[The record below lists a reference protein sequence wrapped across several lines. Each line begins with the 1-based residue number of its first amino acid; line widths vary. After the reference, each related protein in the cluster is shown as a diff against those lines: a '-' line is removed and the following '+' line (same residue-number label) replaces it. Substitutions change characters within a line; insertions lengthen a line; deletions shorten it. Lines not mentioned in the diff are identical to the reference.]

1 GDCSFFRILTR
12 TALHLLYHMLMCNKL
27 LHICLLILSL
37 TLLGVGLSAQGVPDY
52 GIVRLQTAP
61 ELSFGS
67 FPQQVMV
74 FNRSVIIKGVGWD
87 TLNPFT
93 RGAYF
98 SKYDGLTTET
108 LSLDSA
114 RIRSLNDSDSEADIV
129 TPTGIASIRNANY
142 DAIDTIFLSSG
153 AASILEYISSNDPDF
168 NVYKIDTMWLT
179 PEEVEEQR
187 FFLTHGV
194 RDFESS
200 QDDSIRFLFST
211 SFHTSKPAIVELR
224 TYVEDSLNGMRLV
237 LNVPITSG
245 IVPRDFQLGAWRMS
259 DTLGRAQLDIVNGG
273 NDLVLRQFDMH
284 TGAPLFQTA
293 IKESVGNPRVIPSG
307 ANGLGYAY
315 DYFIDESNPQLPE
328 AKVEVVAFDLRKGD
342 IQWEKEFT
350 SSLGWYVHPDFIR
363 TRVDSAGKVLVTG
376 FPSTRVLNSAGDFEY
391 QVELRG
397 ADALTGDSLWA
408 TIVALDSFAT
418 EAHNI
423 APMDIA
429 MKPNGEG
436 YVVAAWVAES
446 KLDPL
451 RDLRY
456 AYTALFFL
464 DSLGCL
470 APGCRQ
476 PSSTKDAYAS
486 YEISLAPNPV
496 RAGEQISVSFPEV
509 VVAVRYAVTD
519 AQGKRLGF
527 SESEQTAGG
536 KLDVQINDLPSGMYY
551 LTVWPEQSGNA
562 MLTRGFVVE

>member
-1 GDCSFFRILTR
+1 MR
-12 TALHLLYHMLMCNKL
+12 MCNKL
-27 LHICLLILSL
+27 LHISLLTLSL
-37 TLLGVGLSAQGVPDY
+37 TLIGVGLSAQELPDY

-67 FPQQVMV
+67 LPQQVMV
-74 FNRSVIIKGVGWD
+74 LNRSVIIKGVGWD

-114 RIRSLNDSDSEADIV
+114 RIRSLNDSYSETDVV
-129 TPTGIASIRNANY
+129 TSAGIATIRNSNY
-142 DAIDTIFLSSG
+142 DAIDTTFLSSG
-153 AASILEYISSNDPDF
+153 AASILEYISANDPNF
-168 NVYKIDTMWLT
+168 TVFKIDTMWLT

-200 QDDSIRFLFST
+200 QDDSVRFLFST
-211 SFHTSKPAIVELR
+211 SFHTTKPAIVELR
-224 TYVEDSLNGMRLV
+224 TYVEDSLKGMRLV

-273 NDLVLRQFDMH
+273 NDLVLRQFDLH
-284 TGAPLFQTA
+284 TGEPFFQA
-293 IKESVGNPRVIPSG
+293 VIKESVGNPRVIPSG

-315 DYFIDESNPQLPE
+315 DYIIDESDPNNR
-328 AKVEVVAFDLRKGD
+328 EVKADVLAFDLRSGAIIWD
-342 IQWEKEFT
+342 KEY
-350 SSLGWYVHPDFIR
+350 SSSIDWLVSPGPVVS
-363 TRVDSAGKVLVTG
+363 RVDSAGKVLVTG
-376 FPSTRVLNSAGDFEY
+376 FPIYRLIDGETDFEY

-397 ADALTGDSLWA
+397 ADALTGDSLWS
-408 TIVALDSFAT
+408 TVVALDSFAT
-418 EAHNI
+418 RDHDI
-423 APMDIA
+423 FPMDIA
-429 MKPNGEG
+429 MRPNGEG
-436 YVVAAWVAES
+436 FVVAAWVGDR
-446 KLDPL
+446 KLDPH

-456 AYTALFFL
+456 SYTALFFL

-470 APGCRQ
+470 APGCRT
-476 PSSTKDAYAS
+476 PTSTKDAGLG

-496 RAGEQISVSFPEV
+496 QAGGEISVSFPSSVSE
-509 VVAVRYAVTD
+509 VRYAITN
-519 AQGKRLGF
+519 AQGQRLGF
-527 SESEQTAGG
+527 RESQYVTGG
-536 KLDVQINDLPSGMYY
+536 LLDVPIDDLAAGMYY
-551 LTVWPEQSGNA
+551 LTVWPADSGNA

>member
-1 GDCSFFRILTR
+1 MPNRILES
-12 TALHLLYHMLMCNKL
+12 LFVVFG
-27 LHICLLILSL
+27 L
-37 TLLGVGLSAQGVPDY
+37 TLFLGVGLSAQALPEF

-74 FNRSVIIKGVGWD
+74 LNRSVIIKGVGWD

-93 RGAYF
+93 RGSYF
-98 SKYDGLTTET
+98 SKYDGLTLET

-114 RIRSLNDSDSEADIV
+114 RIRSLNDSDSETDIV
-129 TPTGIASIRNANY
+129 TPAGIATIRNANY
-142 DAIDTIFLSSG
+142 DAVDTSFISSG

-194 RDFESS
+194 RDFEPS
-200 QDDSIRFLFST
+200 QEDSIRFLFST

-224 TYVEDSLNGMRLV
+224 TYVEDSLKGMRLV

-259 DTLGRAQLDIVNGG
+259 DTLGRAQLNIVNGG
-273 NDLVLRQFDMH
+273 NDLVLRQFDLH
-284 TGAPLFQTA
+284 TGDPLFQTV
-293 IKESVGNPRVIPSG
+293 IKERVGNPRVIPSG

-315 DYFIDESNPQLPE
+315 DYLIDESNPQLPE
-328 AKVEVVAFDLRKGD
+328 AIVEVVAFDLRRGD
-342 IQWEKEFT
+342 IQWEKEFR
-350 SSLGWYVHPDFIR
+350 SSLGWYVYPDFIR

-408 TIVALDSFAT
+408 TTVALDSFAT
-418 EAHNI
+418 EAYNI

-436 YVVAAWVAES
+436 YVVAAWVADR
-446 KLDPL
+446 KLYPY

-470 APGCRQ
+470 APGCREA
-476 PSSTKDAYAS
+476 SSTLDPNLG

-496 RAGEQISVSFPEV
+496 RAGGELSVSFPERV
-509 VVAVRYAVTD
+509 TEVRYAITNG
-519 AQGKRLGF
+519 QGQRLGF
-527 SESEQTAGG
+527 SESQSVTGG
-536 KLDVQINDLPSGMYY
+536 LLDVPIEDLVSGMYY
-551 LTVWPEQSGNA
+551 LTVWPAGSGNA
-562 MLTRGFVVE
+562 MLTKGFVVE